1 MNIIKTPYQILD
13 VQPSATDAEIKQA
26 YLSKVKNNPP
36 DRDQLL
42 FQSIHDAYIA
52 IKDLKSRIS
61 YDLFTVP
68 CMSFDELVDQALKTT
83 QQNTISARQL
93 NTLLQLSIDDST
105 IQNAIS
111 RTKKQ

>member
-68 CMSFDELVDQALKTT
+68 SMSFDELVDQALKTT